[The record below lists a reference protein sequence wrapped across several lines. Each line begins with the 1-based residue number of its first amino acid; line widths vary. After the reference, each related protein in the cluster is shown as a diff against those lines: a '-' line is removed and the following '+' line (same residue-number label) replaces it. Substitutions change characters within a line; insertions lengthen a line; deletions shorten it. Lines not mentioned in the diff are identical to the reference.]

1 MGFGFGE
8 GLAMGERGATPALAG
23 GAREAACSVRG
34 SPTGWLLRDEFQSA
48 DSKMK
53 NGLGPVLIRPCQR
66 GRFYSFGNASYRKQG
81 YNSDIERYTMNKTL
95 NQLST
100 NEFETLVERAVD
112 KRLEVW
118 MTQLM
123 DALTS
128 IDEPSSELRP
138 EFAESLRKAIKQS
151 QVGEGMDL
159 KSFRHEI
166 EG

>member
-1 MGFGFGE
+1 
-8 GLAMGERGATPALAG
+8 
-23 GAREAACSVRG
+23 
-34 SPTGWLLRDEFQSA
+34 
-48 DSKMK
+48 
-53 NGLGPVLIRPCQR
+53 
-66 GRFYSFGNASYRKQG
+66 
-81 YNSDIERYTMNKTL
+81 MNKTL
-95 NQLST
+95 SQLST

-128 IDEPSSELRP
+128 IDEPAGELRP

-151 QVGEGMDL
+151 QTGEGMDL
-159 KSFRHEI
+159 KSFRDEI

>member
-1 MGFGFGE
+1 
-8 GLAMGERGATPALAG
+8 
-23 GAREAACSVRG
+23 
-34 SPTGWLLRDEFQSA
+34 
-48 DSKMK
+48 
-53 NGLGPVLIRPCQR
+53 
-66 GRFYSFGNASYRKQG
+66 
-81 YNSDIERYTMNKTL
+81 MNKTV

-128 IDEPSSELRP
+128 IDEPASELRP
-138 EFAESLRKAIKQS
+138 DFAESLQKAIKQS
-151 QVGEGMDL
+151 QAGEGLDL
-159 KSFRHEI
+159 KSFRDEI

>member
-1 MGFGFGE
+1 
-8 GLAMGERGATPALAG
+8 
-23 GAREAACSVRG
+23 
-34 SPTGWLLRDEFQSA
+34 
-48 DSKMK
+48 
-53 NGLGPVLIRPCQR
+53 
-66 GRFYSFGNASYRKQG
+66 
-81 YNSDIERYTMNKTL
+81 MNKTV

-128 IDEPSSELRP
+128 IDEPASELRP
-138 EFAESLRKAIKQS
+138 EFAKSLRKAINQS
-151 QVGEGMDL
+151 HASEGMDL
-159 KSFRHEI
+159 KSFRDEM